1 MDRSLDELAALAETA
16 GASVVG
22 SAFQRR
28 SAPDPVW
35 YFGKGRAAELVDEKA
50 ATDFNLLIVDDEL
63 APNQQRSLEKLLDCK
78 VLDRSALI
86 IDIFARHARTKE
98 GRLQVELAAL
108 EYHLPRLTRMWTHLS
123 RTGGGIGT
131 RGPGESQLE
140 TDRRLVRGKIKK
152 VRADLDEVKRQRA
165 TAARNRDRHEVAT
178 VALVGY
184 TNAGKSTL
192 LNALA
197 DADVYAADM
206 LFATLD
212 PTSRQVTLPSGRSV
226 VVTDTVG
233 FINKLPHDLVD
244 AFRATLEE
252 VMRADL
258 LLEVVDAAD
267 PNFVAQQVAV
277 QSVLDELGA
286 GAKPR
291 ITVFNKVDLL
301 PADAGAPPASETT
314 AFVSA
319 LTGEGLGTL
328 RERIG
333 DALRQ
338 QMVAVDAVV
347 PYERGELVARAR
359 TSGDIE
365 ERYEA
370 GGVHVSGHLPATI
383 ASELAA
389 AAPVGPAPTLRP
401 ALSEV
406 ADEGRLVVEGHLSV
420 EAVLEAGVR
429 PVERVWA
436 VRPGDRRLGR
446 LRALARDRGVLI
458 DAVDADRI
466 EELAAGRTHGG
477 VIGLVGERR
486 ERSVEELL
494 AEVGE
499 GPLLVALDGIEDP
512 FNFGQAVRA
521 LYAAGVDG
529 LVVRRSWESAL
540 ATVTR
545 ASAGATELMPT
556 AHAASIDDAAASAR
570 NAGLRVVCAVA
581 DDDATELHDADLTGS
596 VLLVIGGERRG
607 VTRSFVSRA
616 DTLVRV
622 GYGRARAPD
631 LGAAAAAAIIGF
643 EALRQRRG

>member
-1 MDRSLDELAALAETA
+1 MSERDRMIDLTAPTERAFLIGLDNPGNGRWPVDRSLEELAALAETA

-28 SAPDPVW
+28 SGPDPVW

-63 APNQQRSLEKLLDCK
+63 APNQQRSLETLLDCK

-108 EYHLPRLTRMWTHLS
+108 EYHLPRLTRLWTHLS

-140 TDRRLVRGKIKK
+140 TDRRLIREKIKK
-152 VRADLDEVKRQRA
+152 VRADLAEVRRQRA
-165 TAARNRDRHEVAT
+165 TAARNRDRHDVAT

-212 PTSRQVTLPSGRSV
+212 PTSRQVTLPSGRTV

-267 PNFVAQQVAV
+267 PNFLAQQIAV
-277 QSVLDELGA
+277 QAVLDELGA

-301 PADAGAPPASETT
+301 PVDAGAPPPSETA
-314 AFVSA
+314 AFVSSV
-319 LTGEGLGTL
+319 TGDGLDTL

-333 DALRQ
+333 DALRH
-338 QMVAVDAVV
+338 QMVAVDAIV

-389 AAPVGPAPTLRP
+389 AAP
-401 ALSEV
+401 
-406 ADEGRLVVEGHLSV
+406 
-420 EAVLEAGVR
+420 
-429 PVERVWA
+429 
-436 VRPGDRRLGR
+436 
-446 LRALARDRGVLI
+446 
-458 DAVDADRI
+458 
-466 EELAAGRTHGG
+466 AGR
-477 VIGLVGERR
+477 
-486 ERSVEELL
+486 
-494 AEVGE
+494 
-499 GPLLVALDGIEDP
+499 
-512 FNFGQAVRA
+512 
-521 LYAAGVDG
+521 
-529 LVVRRSWESAL
+529 RRSSAQ
-540 ATVTR
+540 
-545 ASAGATELMPT
+545 S
-556 AHAASIDDAAASAR
+556 
-570 NAGLRVVCAVA
+570 
-581 DDDATELHDADLTGS
+581 
-596 VLLVIGGERRG
+596 
-607 VTRSFVSRA
+607 
-616 DTLVRV
+616 
-622 GYGRARAPD
+622 
-631 LGAAAAAAIIGF
+631 
-643 EALRQRRG
+643 